1 MVSDRRNDCMSSG
14 SSPRIASRSVCS
26 NARRRNSVWTSWSSS
41 KDSNSSRKVGMIV
54 YVGVGIAHLYF
65 VLNLSAVNKD
75 ELMETITVG
84 AEKIINTNDE

>member
-1 MVSDRRNDCMSSG
+1 MLKCAVQKLRLDQLVIQQGRQKQ
-14 SSPRIASRSVCS
+14 
-26 NARRRNSVWTSWSSS
+26 S
-41 KDSNSSRKVGMIV
+41 KGKYHMIV

-65 VLNLSAVNKD
+65 VLNLLAVNKE